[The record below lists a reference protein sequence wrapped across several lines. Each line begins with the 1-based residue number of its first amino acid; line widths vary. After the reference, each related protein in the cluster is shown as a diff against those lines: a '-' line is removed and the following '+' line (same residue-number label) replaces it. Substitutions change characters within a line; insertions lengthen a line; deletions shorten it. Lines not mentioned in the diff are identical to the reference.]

1 MKITRHFARRFR
13 LLVLLRTG
21 LAAGAVYNLALAT
34 ALAAAPHALLRAL
47 ELPAPRDLAHQPVY
61 LWLLVLPLAMLAW
74 LYLAAARDPRRYSV
88 IILVAIVGRTAT
100 AATVGTWAAM
110 RPELAGLWPLA
121 GIDAGLGI
129 VHAATWL
136 PLRT

>member
-1 MKITRHFARRFR
+1 MNITRHFARRFR

-21 LAAGAVYNLALAT
+21 LAAGGLYNLVLAT
-34 ALAAAPHALLRAL
+34 LLVAAPGALLRTL
-47 ELPAPRDLAHQPVY
+47 ELSAPRDLAHQPVY
-61 LWLLVLPLAMLAW
+61 LWILALPLAMLAW
-74 LYLAAARDPRRYSV
+74 LYLAAARDPRRHSV
-88 IILVAIVGRTAT
+88 IILVAIVGRAATAT
-100 AATVGTWAAM
+100 AVGTWAAL